1 MEMKETLFERMGG
14 TYRKESDYLLPNV
27 AVPEQPAFG
36 PFGQRHYAY
45 IRKHDKTLFSS
56 LWLSGE
62 LNAYIENIDRKA
74 DEMFSQFVR
83 DLAKSQNVTER
94 LKATDQMEWVRRMN
108 SIRHR
113 AEEIV
118 NAELILR

>member
-1 MEMKETLFERMGG
+1 MKETLFERMGG
-14 TYRKESDYLLPNV
+14 TYRKNGDYLLPNV
-27 AVPEQPAFG
+27 AAPEQPAFG

-56 LWLSGE
+56 LWLSGK
-62 LNAYIENIDRKA
+62 LNAYIANIDRQA
-74 DEMFSQFVR
+74 DEMFSQLVC
-83 DLAKSQNVTER
+83 DIAKNENVTER

-108 SIRHR
+108 NIRRR

-118 NAELILR
+118 NEKLILR

>member
-14 TYRKESDYLLPNV
+14 TYRKEGDYLLPNV
-27 AVPEQPAFG
+27 AAPEQPTFG
-36 PFGQRHYAY
+36 PFGRLHYAY
-45 IRKHDKTLFSS
+45 IRKHDKILFSS

-62 LNAYIENIDRKA
+62 LNAYIENIDRQA
-74 DEMFSQFVR
+74 DEMFSQLVC
-83 DLAKSQNVTER
+83 DIAKNENVTER

-108 SIRHR
+108 NIRRR

-118 NAELILR
+118 NEKLILR

>member
-14 TYRKESDYLLPNV
+14 TYRKEGDYLLPNV
-27 AVPEQPAFG
+27 AAPEHPTFG
-36 PFGQRHYAY
+36 PFGQRHYSY
-45 IRKHDKTLFSS
+45 NRKHDKTLFSS

-62 LNAYIENIDRKA
+62 LNAYIENIDRQA
-74 DEMFSQFVR
+74 DEMFSQLVR
-83 DLAKSQNVTER
+83 DIAKNENVTER

-108 SIRHR
+108 SIRRR

-118 NAELILR
+118 NEELILR

>member
-1 MEMKETLFERMGG
+1 MKETLFERMGG
-14 TYRKESDYLLPNV
+14 TYRKEGDYLLPNV
-27 AVPEQPAFG
+27 AAPEHPTFG
-36 PFGQRHYAY
+36 RFGQRHYAY

-62 LNAYIENIDRKA
+62 LNAYIENIDRQA
-74 DEMFSQFVR
+74 DEMFSQLVC
-83 DLAKSQNVTER
+83 DIAKNENITER

-108 SIRHR
+108 DIRRR

-118 NAELILR
+118 NEELILR

>member
-14 TYRKESDYLLPNV
+14 TYRKEGDYLLPNV
-27 AVPEQPAFG
+27 AAPEQPTFG

-45 IRKHDKTLFSS
+45 IRKHDKILFSS

-62 LNAYIENIDRKA
+62 LNAYIENIDRQA
-74 DEMFSQFVR
+74 DEMFSQLVC
-83 DLAKSQNVTER
+83 DLAQKENVTER
-94 LKATDQMEWVRRMN
+94 LKATDQREWVRRIN
-108 SIRHR
+108 SSRRR

-118 NAELILR
+118 NEELILR

>member
-1 MEMKETLFERMGG
+1 MKMKETLFERMGG

-45 IRKHDKTLFSS
+45 IRKHNKTLFGS

-62 LNAYIENIDRKA
+62 LNAYIANIDRQA
-74 DEMFSQFVR
+74 DEMFSQLVR
-83 DLAKSQNVTER
+83 DLAQNENVTER
-94 LKATDQMEWVRRMN
+94 LKSTDQMEWVRRMN
-108 SIRHR
+108 NIRRR

-118 NAELILR
+118 NTELI

>member
-1 MEMKETLFERMGG
+1 MKETVFERTGG
-14 TYRKESDYLLPNV
+14 TYRKDGDYLLPNV
-27 AVPEQPAFG
+27 AAPEHPAFG

-62 LNAYIENIDRKA
+62 LNAYIENIDRQA

-83 DLAKSQNVTER
+83 DLAKSENVTER

-108 SIRHR
+108 NIRRR

-118 NAELILR
+118 NEELILR